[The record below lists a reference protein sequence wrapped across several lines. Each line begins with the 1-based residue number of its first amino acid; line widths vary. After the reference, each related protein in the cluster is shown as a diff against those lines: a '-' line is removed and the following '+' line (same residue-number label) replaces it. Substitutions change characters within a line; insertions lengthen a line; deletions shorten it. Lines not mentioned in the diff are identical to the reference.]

1 MIISVEHPNHPA
13 ITSHKLSGHLLL
25 DDDTL
30 VSFDE
35 LMYFEDAIEDGDLN
49 PPYYYIWN
57 KADNFRTN
65 IPISCVKMIRFND
78 RIRVASI

>member
-1 MIISVEHPNHPA
+1 MLISVNSPNHPSV
-13 ITSHKLSGHLLL
+13 ISHKSPGHLLL

-35 LMYFEDAIEDGDLN
+35 LLYFEDAIENNDFS

-57 KADNFRTN
+57 KADSFRTN
-65 IPISCVKMIRFND
+65 ISVSRVKMIHFVD
-78 RIRVASI
+78 RIRVASE

>member
-1 MIISVEHPNHPA
+1 MLISVNSPNHPSV
-13 ITSHKLSGHLLL
+13 TSHRSPGHLLL
-25 DDDTL
+25 EDDSL

-35 LMYFEDAIEDGDLN
+35 LLYFEDVIEDGDLN

-65 IPISCVKMIRFND
+65 ISISRVKMIHFVD
-78 RIRVASI
+78 RIPMASI